1 MISGVAG
8 LGDSSDGPRMENR
21 ALLSR
26 TILTMT
32 KQPCVYILA
41 SKRNGT
47 LYTGVTG
54 NLPSRVWAHKSGAV
68 PGFTK
73 RYGIKQ
79 LVWFEFH
86 NTMDRAIIR
95 EKQIKEWQRKW
106 KLELI
111 EAFNPNWRD
120 LYDDLLK

>member
-1 MISGVAG
+1 
-8 LGDSSDGPRMENR
+8 
-21 ALLSR
+21 
-26 TILTMT
+26 MT

-41 SKRNGT
+41 TKRNGT

-54 NLPSRVWAHKSGAV
+54 NLLKRVWEHKSGAV
-68 PGFTK
+68 AGFTR
-73 RYGIKQ
+73 RYSVKQ
-79 LVWFEFH
+79 LVWFEIH
-86 NTMDRAIIR
+86 VTMEQAIIR

-111 EAFNPNWRD
+111 EALNPEWRD

>member
-1 MISGVAG
+1 
-8 LGDSSDGPRMENR
+8 
-21 ALLSR
+21 
-26 TILTMT
+26 MT

-54 NLPSRVWAHKSGAV
+54 NLLNRVWEHKSGSV
-68 PGFTK
+68 PGFTR
-73 RYGIKQ
+73 RYGVKQ
-79 LVWFEFH
+79 LVWFEIH
-86 NTMDRAIIR
+86 TTMEQAIIR

-111 EAFNPNWRD
+111 EALNPEWRD